1 VKRAENFCLLN
12 RQRKHS
18 IDASGVKQ
26 LLAELEKTDDV
37 ARGRPYLSFAV
48 VFVTDAVMREYNR
61 RYRHMD
67 KSTDVLSFEG
77 EGDYLGDIVISTET
91 AWRQAGRSKSLS
103 FKDNIRRLVLHGY
116 LHLRGYDHEADNGEM
131 RALERRL
138 RRRFAC

>member
-1 VKRAENFCLLN
+1 MKTGENFCLLN
-12 RQRKHS
+12 RQRKHA
-18 IDASGVKQ
+18 IDASGVRQ
-26 LLAELEKTDDV
+26 LLDKLEKTQDV
-37 ARGRPYLSFAV
+37 ELGRPHLSFSV

-91 AWRQAGRSKSLS
+91 AWRQAEQSKSLS
-103 FKDNIRRLVLHGY
+103 FMDTIRRLVLHGY
-116 LHLRGYDHEADNGEM
+116 LHLRGYDHEVDNGEM

>member
-1 VKRAENFCLLN
+1 MKKAEYFCLLN
-12 RQRKHS
+12 RQRKHV

-26 LLAELEKTDDV
+26 LLADLEKTDDV
-37 ARGRPYLSFAV
+37 ARGRPHRSFAV
-48 VFVTDAVMREYNR
+48 VFVTDAAMREYNR
-61 RYRHMD
+61 KYRHMD
-67 KSTDVLSFEG
+67 KATDVLSFEG

-91 AWRQAGRSKSLS
+91 AWRQANQSKSLS

-116 LHLRGYDHEADNGEM
+116 LHLRGYDHAVDNGEM